1 MKWRAL
7 ELFGCSG
14 GMALGF
20 RRAGIEFEVSI
31 DADPLA
37 CASYFK
43 NLGRR
48 PLQMDVRDLAKVA
61 QFVRGHDID
70 LLVADPPCT
79 PYSRAGKRQ
88 GLADKRDMLAT
99 TADLL
104 ERLRPRTWL
113 IGNVPGLDDG
123 PQVPALQATLGELS
137 RSYCIDYA
145 SLDAAAYGVPQHRV
159 RPFWFGHPRG
169 TRCITWPQPTHGGSG
184 DKQLQIEGTELLP
197 YVTVRDALGHL
208 PTRQLGERIKVK
220 VKRTR
225 QGHPPSRPDHP
236 AGTITTG
243 PDHRGGNVLEA
254 RGRVKHHRPSRADRP
269 ARTLTRNTHSDGALI
284 ENAKHRLSELDA
296 PSHTIVASNASGAN
310 GARAVHWPMRASSRY
325 NAVKLSEKAAC
336 ILQGFPDG
344 WQLVGDT
351 KTARWSQL
359 GQAMPPALAEAVAR
373 AIVTW
378 WFSLGS
384 TRELEEQ
391 ARRLY
396 EAQLTALTAR
406 EHAACASP

>member
-20 RRAGIEFEVSI
+20 RRAGIEFEVSV

-43 NLGRR
+43 NLGHR
-48 PLQMDVRDLAKVA
+48 PVQMDVRELARIA
-61 QFVRGHDID
+61 GFMRGHEID

-79 PYSRAGKRQ
+79 PYSRAGKRR

-99 TADLL
+99 TAELID
-104 ERLRPRTWL
+104 RFRPHAWL
-113 IGNVPGLDDG
+113 IANVPGLDDG
-123 PQVPALQATLGELS
+123 PQVPSLRATLGELAGH
-137 RSYCIDYA
+137 YCIDYA

-159 RPFWFGHPRG
+159 RPFWFGHPHG

-208 PTRQLGERIKVK
+208 PTRQLGQRIKVK

-225 QGHPPSRPDHP
+225 SGYPLSRPGHP
-236 AGTITTG
+236 AGTICASR
-243 PDHRGGNVLEA
+243 PNKGGSVLEA
-254 RGRVKHHRPSRADRP
+254 YGRAKHHRPSRSDRP

-284 ENAKHRLSELDA
+284 ENSKHPMSELDA
-296 PSHTIVASNASGAN
+296 PSRTVVASSGA
-310 GARAVHWPMRASSRY
+310 GAKGSQAVHWPMRASNRY

-359 GQAMPPALAEAVAR
+359 GQALPPALAEAVAR
-373 AIVTW
+373 SIVL
-378 WFSLGS
+378 WFMLSGRDS
-384 TRELEEQ
+384 
-391 ARRLY
+391 
-396 EAQLTALTAR
+396 
-406 EHAACASP
+406 AACASP